1 MKRLLFTIVVFVLVA
16 VGYSKDYVG
25 LTTTSVNFR
34 YEPSTDAEIIE
45 KLPRGCP
52 IAFDDES
59 LVDGFYFVNV
69 IETNTFGYIS
79 AKYIQKYKE
88 ISIDTTLVLEKEEI
102 PEQENV
108 APSYQRE
115 NNLHL
120 DPQLKIKNLASVA
133 MTLRINDELN
143 YKFKAHQERTITVP
157 AGTVKL
163 MVYSPGTVPYIG
175 TTKTEENY
183 LYAHKFY
190 LHTVTTPVRR

>member
-1 MKRLLFTIVVFVLVA
+1 MKRLIFAIVAFVIAV

-34 YEPSTDAEIIE
+34 YEPSTESEIIE

-59 LVDGFYFVNV
+59 LENGFYFVNV
-69 IETNTFGYIS
+69 LETNTFGYVS

-88 ISIDTTLVLEKEEI
+88 ISIDTTLVLEKKDVN
-102 PEQENV
+102 PT
-108 APSYQRE
+108 YQRK
-115 NNLHL
+115 NSLHL
-120 DPQLKIKNLASVA
+120 DPQLKVKNLASVA
-133 MTLRINDELN
+133 MTLRVNDELN

-157 AGTVKL
+157 AGIVKL
-163 MVYSPGTVPYIG
+163 MVYSPGTIPYIG

-183 LYAHKFY
+183 LYSHEFY
-190 LHTVTTPVRR
+190 LHTITTRR